1 MGFALTYL
9 QALQDS
15 LNKLQHI
22 ITGNP
27 RLLLLDQL
35 IPEQRQ
41 TISLENLLQEQEEI
55 STYTRDYLLSF
66 RPPKETLEAP
76 LLPLANN
83 RLLLPRKRK
92 GRRIQ
97 IQTATQDRIFAKTQ
111 NKSNN
116 RIRRQSS
123 SLTTPT
129 PHRYRNRRDKG
140 IHLIHRINSE
150 ASKPAPP
157 PRGAPGAAPAANEE
171 CSPQPLNHSSLL
183 GRGARVL
190 RRRLYRHWRSACR
203 ESIRPLRLGKVMA
216 NKGKPRRAG
225 LRSIMLGYSAIS
237 C

>member
-1 MGFALTYL
+1 MHSSKVLMGFALTYL
-9 QALQDS
+9 QAFQDS

-41 TISLENLLQEQEEI
+41 TISLENLLQEQEETN
-55 STYTRDYLLSF
+55 TYTRDYLLSF
-66 RPPKETLEAP
+66 RPPKETLDAP

-92 GRRIQ
+92 GHRIQ

-123 SLTTPT
+123 SLTTP
-129 PHRYRNRRDKG
+129 HRHRNRRDKG

-150 ASKPAPP
+150 VSQRRRHAARRVPLQRLTKSARPNPLITAPFQA
-157 PRGAPGAAPAANEE
+157 GAPGFYVDVSIGNGVA
-171 CSPQPLNHSSLL
+171 LVGSLYDHYAW
-183 GRGARVL
+183 AR
-190 RRRLYRHWRSACR
+190 
-203 ESIRPLRLGKVMA
+203 
-216 NKGKPRRAG
+216 
-225 LRSIMLGYSAIS
+225 
-237 C
+237 